1 MTPEQHLAIN
11 TALANQTILVL
22 QALGPLVVLYLA
34 FLATRLHDLS
44 QRMERNASRIDVL
57 ANNGGDEKI
66 EAKVKVMQAEG
77 KVPLPSITPTQ
88 IGTVATVTPPATLPT
103 DTPPTIATS
112 TPPTIATSTP
122 PTIATSTPPTIA
134 TDTTPTIA
142 TDTTPTI
149 ATSTPPTFTPPMTT
163 YVQKI
168 GNPNGL
174 NPE

>member
-11 TALANQTILVL
+11 TVLTNQTILVL

-44 QRMERNASRIDVL
+44 QRMERNAARIDVL
-57 ANNGGDEKI
+57 SNNGGDEKI

-88 IGTVATVTPPATLPT
+88 IGTVATVTPPATLPM
-103 DTPPTIATS
+103 DTPPTS
-112 TPPTIATSTP
+112 MPS
-122 PTIATSTPPTIA
+122 
-134 TDTTPTIA
+134 
-142 TDTTPTI
+142 TI